1 MLEIVF
7 ETEYLTFEKTVYKNG
22 RCKVS
27 ARSKTTGK
35 SLMDY
40 RYKNISLDFSSPY
53 INWENL
59 SCCGGLESDE
69 DEVYLHTA
77 VQRGKKLYAGI
88 CLTLWDEDFSEK
100 CKPRHQLPTEQ
111 DAVVLISQLK
121 DSLPDDCTMGQE
133 EPDREGSSC
142 RFRYVFVCKKGCI
155 SDFINTDDVFSAY
168 ERFGIVITD
177 EAKERINELC
187 CVPLEKYADKAIFDY
202 ANPGDGADLVVTG
215 LLLGYP
221 LESTAYLLERD
232 GYTVL

>member
-1 MLEIVF
+1 MLEIIF
-7 ETEYLTFEKTVYKNG
+7 ETDYLIFEKTAYKNG

-77 VQRGKKLYAGI
+77 VQLGKKLYAGI
-88 CLTLWDEDFSEK
+88 CLTLWDDDFSEQ

-111 DAVVLISQLK
+111 DAVVLIKQLK

-133 EPDREGSSC
+133 ESDREGSSC
-142 RFRYVFVCKKGCI
+142 RFRYIFVCKNGCI
-155 SDFINTDDVFSAY
+155 SDFINTEDVFSAY
-168 ERFGIVITD
+168 ERLGIEITD
-177 EAKERINELC
+177 EAKGQINSLC
-187 CVPLEKYADKAIFDY
+187 ETSLVRFADRNFFDY
-202 ANPGDGADLVVTG
+202 ANPLEGVQLIVTG

-221 LESTAYLLERD
+221 LESTASLLERD
-232 GYTVL
+232 GLSLV